1 MVVVLEVQLELCKAE
16 VELVVRV
23 KVEYMVLRW
32 LTVAHKAQGLM
43 VVNKVLQLMVE
54 PRKVL
59 V

>member
-1 MVVVLEVQLELCKAE
+1 MVKEENMAVVLEVQLELCMAG
-16 VELVVRV
+16 VEQVVRV
-23 KVEYMVLRW
+23 KVEYMVLW
-32 LTVAHKAQGLM
+32 WLM